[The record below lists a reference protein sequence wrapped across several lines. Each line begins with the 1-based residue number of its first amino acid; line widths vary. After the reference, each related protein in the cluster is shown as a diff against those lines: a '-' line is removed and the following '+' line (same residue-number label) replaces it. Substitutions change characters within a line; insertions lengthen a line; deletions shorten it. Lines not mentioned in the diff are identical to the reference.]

1 MSANPEKD
9 PKATPAPPPAPAA
22 AERDPSELSD
32 DDLDKVAG
40 GFAALPQA
48 RVQVSAR
55 AVPTGTDPL
64 L

>member
-9 PKATPAPPPAPAA
+9 PQETPITPPAPAA
-22 AERDPSELSD
+22 DKVDPNELSD